1 MLRILGLRL
10 STDRYI
16 EKTQGQMLLHTWNE
30 RHQERD
36 FRKNL
41 FQGLSRI
48 LLNIA
53 RVPLPRIGSF
63 TVNDDG
69 SLLLANR
76 PLSVVVQQLENEQIP
91 VDIPR
96 HLTYTSV
103 DSYVIDI
110 LNCLHDSRLR
120 HQPNGASDKSDCI
133 YQMSALAAMKAVS
146 SLFLRRDLCHGPFLF
161 NLTDLHQSNIFV
173 DEIWNITCL
182 IDLEWALSSPIEMI
196 YPPRWLA
203 NQDIN
208 QMDEEIYDPVRQEF
222 MDILEHTEQEL
233 SIQPHQ
239 RLSPVT
245 KQAWE
250 MGMFWYTLARR
261 SPMGLVRVFY
271 DHIQPILASWHEEN
285 SEFYTIMLEYW
296 TINSIPFIDQNLA
309 DKEDYDRQLR
319 QAFED
324 KADETLEDAP

>member
-208 QMDEEIYDPVRQEF
+208 QMLTNARG
-222 MDILEHTEQEL
+222 DIRPSSSRVHGYFGAHRAGALHPASSETFACHET
-233 SIQPHQ
+233 S
-239 RLSPVT
+239 V
-245 KQAWE
+245 
-250 MGMFWYTLARR
+250 GN
-261 SPMGLVRVFY
+261 GDVLVY
-271 DHIQPILASWHEEN
+271 SG
-285 SEFYTIMLEYW
+285 S
-296 TINSIPFIDQNLA
+296 S
-309 DKEDYDRQLR
+309 
-319 QAFED
+319 
-324 KADETLEDAP
+324 